1 MTTNAGSLVR
11 KQQDV
16 SWRVNSISDFHHHQ
30 GNLSLN
36 LKVKS

>member
-16 SWRVNSISDFHHHQ
+16 CWRINSIFDFNHQ
-30 GNLSLN
+30 ETWSLN

>member
-16 SWRVNSISDFHHHQ
+16 SWRINSISDLHHQ
-30 GNLSLN
+30 GTLSLN